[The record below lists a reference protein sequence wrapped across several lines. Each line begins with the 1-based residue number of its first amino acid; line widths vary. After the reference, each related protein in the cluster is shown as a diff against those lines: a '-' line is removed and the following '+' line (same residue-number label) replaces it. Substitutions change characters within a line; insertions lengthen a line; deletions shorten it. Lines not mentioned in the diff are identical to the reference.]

1 MKALRRLS
9 RALRPSI
16 NKILLLSF
24 MVRRGHRDR
33 IRWEDI
39 ESPCVKICK
48 LEYGVCI
55 GCGRS
60 MEEIKNWKNYSDN
73 KRKKIVK
80 NLKNFSYKE
89 Y

>member
-1 MKALRRLS
+1 M
-9 RALRPSI
+9 I
-16 NKILLLSF
+16 
-24 MVRRGHRDR
+24 
-33 IRWEDI
+33 
-39 ESPCVKICK
+39 SPCLKICK
-48 LEYGVCI
+48 VKKGIFI